1 MRVLV
6 TGSTGLIGSALVT
19 ALEGAGHSV
28 TRVVRRPPGA
38 GEVQWDPPAGTIDAA
53 GLEGHDA
60 AVHLAG
66 EGVAERRWTAAQKAR
81 VKGSR
86 TAGTGLLATALAGL
100 ANPPAVLVSGS
111 AIGYYGDRGDDVVD
125 EGEPNGDDFL
135 AEVCREWEAAA
146 EPARVAGIRTA
157 HIRTGIVLAPKGGAL
172 ARQLPIFKM
181 GAGGP
186 LAGGSQW
193 VSWISIDD
201 QVRAIIHIL
210 ETEGVR
216 GPVNL
221 TAPAPVRNREFAKA
235 LGRAVHRPA
244 LLPVPRF
251 ALWAVLGRELTSNLL
266 ASQRV
271 MPAALQ
277 ASGFEFRHPTIDAAF
292 AAVLGGSR
300 R

>member
-1 MRVLV
+1 MRVLL

-19 ALEGAGHSV
+19 ALEGSGHTA
-28 TRVVRRPPGA
+28 TRLVRRSPGA
-38 GEVQWDPPAGTIDAA
+38 GEVQWDPSAGTIDAA

-66 EGVAERRWTAAQKAR
+66 EGVAEHRWTAAQKAR

-100 ANPPAVLVSGS
+100 AQPPAVLVSGS
-111 AIGYYGDRGDDVVD
+111 AIGYYGARGDDVID
-125 EGEPNGDDFL
+125 EEEPNGHDFL

-201 QVRAIIHIL
+201 EVRAIIHII
-210 ETEGVR
+210 ETESVR

-221 TAPAPVRNREFAKA
+221 TGPTPVRNREFAKA

-244 LLPVPRF
+244 LLPVPRV

-271 MPAALQ
+271 VPAALQ

-300 R
+300 Q